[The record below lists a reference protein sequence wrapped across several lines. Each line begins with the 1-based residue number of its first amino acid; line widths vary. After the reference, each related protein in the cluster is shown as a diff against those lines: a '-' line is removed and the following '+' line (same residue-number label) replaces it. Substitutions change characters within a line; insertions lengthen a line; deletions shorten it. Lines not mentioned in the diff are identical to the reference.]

1 MKIIQIGPYPL
12 SPDCIHG
19 GVEASVYGLV
29 NELVSERVSELVSE
43 RVSELVSERV
53 SELVSERLAN
63 SASAQPSTL
72 NAKQHVVDVFDLPRI
87 GEKDWVERFGNLT
100 VHRYANPG
108 THNKDAVLRL
118 KEMVRDIIAVHPDV
132 CHIHGTGAISKE
144 LYFALQSQGLP
155 MMLTVHGILREE
167 KKQALLRKPSF
178 KALFQYIVQ
187 SCDERTL
194 LNAAPNI
201 IVDTA
206 YVEDKLRSYGLRH
219 VPNMYVIPQGI
230 DETFYSISCNPKS
243 NLILCVGAIAP
254 RKGHIYT
261 VEMFNLLRKRGIN
274 ARLRIIGSLAD
285 SAYYALLQQKI
296 TDSPYKADITLEVNL
311 PREDL
316 LKAYADAKLF
326 VLHSR
331 EESQGIVFAEAM
343 ATGLPVVATRVGGIP
358 YVVADQKS
366 GLLCPYGDVEAMADM
381 VERLMTD
388 DALWMQYSAV
398 AQKMAKDFNWTY
410 IVNRIIRLYNE

>member
-1 MKIIQIGPYPL
+1 MVFMQITQIGPYPL

-29 NELVSERVSELVSE
+29 KELASERVSELG
-43 RVSELVSERV
+43 
-53 SELVSERLAN
+53 SERLAN
-63 SASAQPSTL
+63 GTSAQRSTL
-72 NAKQHVVDVFDLPRI
+72 NAQRNVIDVFDLPRI
-87 GEKDWVERFGNLT
+87 GEKDRVEQFGNLT

-118 KEMVRDIIAVHPDV
+118 KEMVRDIIAVRPDV

-187 SCDERTL
+187 SRDERTL

-230 DETFYSISCNPKS
+230 DDTFYTINCNS
-243 NLILCVGAIAP
+243 HSHILLSVGAISP
-254 RKGHIYT
+254 RKGHAYT
-261 VEMFNLLRKRGIN
+261 IEMFNLLRARGIY
-274 ARLRIIGSLAD
+274 AQLRIIGSLAD
-285 SAYYALLQQKI
+285 QAYYNLLQQKI
-296 TDSPYKADITLEVNL
+296 TDSPYKADITLEINL

-316 LKAYADAKLF
+316 LKAYADAQLF

-343 ATGLPVVATRVGGIP
+343 ATGMPVVATKIGGIP

-366 GLLCPYGDVEAMADM
+366 GLLCPYGDVETMTDM
-381 VERLMTD
+381 VAQLLVDNAR
-388 DALWMQYSAV
+388 WQQYSDSAREI
-398 AQKMAKDFNWTY
+398 AKGFSWVNIAER
-410 IVNRIIRLYNE
+410 IVLLYNELHQL